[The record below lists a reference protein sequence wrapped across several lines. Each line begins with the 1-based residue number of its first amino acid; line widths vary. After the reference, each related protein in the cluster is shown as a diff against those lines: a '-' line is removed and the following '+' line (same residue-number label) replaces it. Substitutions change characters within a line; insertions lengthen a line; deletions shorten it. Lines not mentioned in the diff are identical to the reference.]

1 MLINSYKI
9 YLELPRQ
16 DKFCEAIDVEKVNIG
31 NIVWPGTNLK
41 AGTNQML
48 ILLTWNFSMIALN
61 STCLP
66 ASNLETTSKY

>member
-1 MLINSYKI
+1 MVKYFIVNSTRKG
-9 YLELPRQ
+9 LP
-16 DKFCEAIDVEKVNIG
+16 FCEAIDVEKVNIG

-61 STCLP
+61 SACLP
-66 ASNLETTSKY
+66 TSNLETTSKY